1 MGVEIQ
7 DPGDSTGGHS
17 MNTPRLAEALLWL
30 TMPFS
35 SWNAKEAAFGILFG
49 IAGLC
54 YLISYFLGALSN

>member
-1 MGVEIQ
+1 MVSDGWA
-7 DPGDSTGGHS
+7 
-17 MNTPRLAEALLWL
+17 MNTPRPRLAEAEALLWL

-35 SWNAKEAAFGILFG
+35 SWNSKEVAFGILFG